1 MLGESEYLCGN
12 PELSFALDLSG
23 DVGKG
28 ARNKPTADIWITLGY
43 NLLFRGTKRLHI
55 L

>member
-1 MLGESEYLCGN
+1 MLGESEYLRGN

-23 DVGKG
+23 DVDER
-28 ARNKPTADIWITLGY
+28 ARNKPTADIWVTLGY
-43 NLLFRGTKRLHI
+43 NLLFRGTKRLHV